1 MHYGRDDRRRQQEED
16 DSTATTSGTTSADGG
31 DDDDH
36 DCTVMGDAALVVPRG
51 DINWPEFLAGWA
63 NVRHDERASKIL
75 NVDQLAPKHTWRLIS
90 LLVDTPISKEREV
103 RLI

>member
-31 DDDDH
+31 DDDDT